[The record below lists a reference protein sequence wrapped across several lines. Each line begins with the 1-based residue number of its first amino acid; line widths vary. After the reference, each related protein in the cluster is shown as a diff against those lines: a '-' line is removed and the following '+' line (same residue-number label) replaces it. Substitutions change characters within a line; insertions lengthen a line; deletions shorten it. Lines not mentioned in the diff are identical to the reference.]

1 MANYKLVMAH
11 INKLISDNYIL
22 IDNEINEISNRLL
35 KKIDESELSNNIKAF
50 IKMWKRVSPHNAKKK
65 FKEAINII
73 VKDEVKVMVIE
84 HLFSLHEDLI
94 EDNDNRI
101 LDETD
106 LLHVLAHL
114 QIDITHFYWVMQEP
128 LENEALRIMTKDNN
142 TLLHTD
148 YLPSS
153 SYDAETNTI
162 SYEPSYIEE
171 CEISEFHIM
180 APKVLPPYFKPTEEC
195 PICLNFDAVVHTTCV
210 VTMCAHVFHKSC
222 LMNWQKKF
230 FSQKHNKDKT
240 CITCPSC
247 RTDISILV

>member
-1 MANYKLVMAH
+1 MANYKLVKAR
-11 INKLISDNYIL
+11 INELISYHGIL
-22 IDNEINEISNRLL
+22 IDNEIKEISNHLL

-50 IKMWKRVSPHNAKKK
+50 IKMWKRVSPLNAKIK
-65 FKEAINII
+65 FNKAINII
-73 VKDEVKVMVIE
+73 VKDEVKVMIIE
-84 HLFSLHEDLI
+84 HLFLLHEDLI
-94 EDNDNRI
+94 DDNDDRI

-106 LLHVLAHL
+106 LSHVLAHL

-128 LENEALRIMTKDNN
+128 LEIEALRIMTRDGD

-162 SYEPSYIEE
+162 SYDPNYIEE
-171 CEISEFHIM
+171 CDISEFHIM
-180 APKVLPPYFKPTEEC
+180 APKVLPPYFKHTEEC
-195 PICLNFDAVVHTTCV
+195 PNCLNFDAVVHTTCV

-230 FSQKHNKDKT
+230 FSYEHNKDKT
-240 CITCPSC
+240 CISCPSC